1 MTLQSSKPTALAVNA
16 LLSPDKAGFMQLWGG
31 SPTAIPTGWLK
42 CDGSAVSRATYST
55 LFGVVGVLFGVGDG
69 ATTFNLPLL
78 TIDIDGVIRSYIIK
92 LYDDT
97 GNATYSFSNL
107 SITQYAAI
115 GSAPAQSGA
124 TRLTNNESVSWRNF
138 AGSGDLPLKVNA
150 SNDLEYNGHTLMT
163 SGGEIASPNFPFL
176 AITGTFALTDVHY
189 IVSASGAANY
199 TVTLPTAV
207 GNQGRIFIIKSQ
219 MNAGILLTIATTGG
233 QTIDGAL
240 VKDIATFEALHVV
253 SNATN
258 WEII

>member
-1 MTLQSSKPTALAVNA
+1 MTLQSSKPIALVVNA

-31 SPTAIPTGWLK
+31 DTTAIPAGWLK
-42 CDGSAVSRATYST
+42 CDGSAVSRATYAT
-55 LFGVVGVLFGVGDG
+55 LFGVVGVSFGVGDG
-69 ATTFNLPLL
+69 GTTFNLPNL
-78 TIDIDGVIRSYIIK
+78 TIDIDGVIRTYIVK

-97 GNATYSFSNL
+97 GNATYSFSSLNV
-107 SITQYAAI
+107 TQYTAI

-124 TRLTNNESVSWRNF
+124 TRLTNNQSVSWRDF
-138 AGSGDLPLKVNA
+138 AGSSDLPLKVNA

-163 SGGEIASPNFPFL
+163 SGGEIASPNFPYL
-176 AITGTFALTDVHY
+176 AISGALVLTDAHY

-199 TVTLPTAV
+199 SVTLPTAV

-219 MNAGILLTIATTGG
+219 MNAGILLTVATTGG
-233 QTIDGAL
+233 QTIDGSS
-240 VKDIATFEALHVV
+240 VKNIATYEALHVV